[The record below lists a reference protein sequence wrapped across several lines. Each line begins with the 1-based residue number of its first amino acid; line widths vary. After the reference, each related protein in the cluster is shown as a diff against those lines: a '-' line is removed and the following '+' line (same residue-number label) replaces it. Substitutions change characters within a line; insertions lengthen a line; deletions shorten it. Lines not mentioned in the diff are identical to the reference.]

1 MNKDKILGMILSGGL
16 SRRMG
21 SDKTFKKIS
30 GVNLIQHTIKRSTK
44 QVGRLIVNSNDSNKI
59 FKHLDSTIIVKDCIP
74 GNFGPLVGIL
84 SGIKWARHDSNY
96 NWLVSFPVD
105 SPFFPNDIVNRFI
118 EESESYEI
126 LMAECSKRVHP
137 VFSMWKVNIEMEN
150 QLEFFLNAG
159 GRKIDEFT
167 KKFKTRVVKFEE
179 FGYDPFFN
187 VNTVEDLKIANE
199 IYNKYFKD

>member
-44 QVGRLIVNSNDSNKI
+44 QVGRLIVNS
-59 FKHLDSTIIVKDCIP
+59 TIIVKDCIP

-84 SGIKWARHDSNY
+84 SGIKWARRDSNY

-118 EESESYEI
+118 EESENYEI
-126 LMAECSKRVHP
+126 LMAECSERVHP